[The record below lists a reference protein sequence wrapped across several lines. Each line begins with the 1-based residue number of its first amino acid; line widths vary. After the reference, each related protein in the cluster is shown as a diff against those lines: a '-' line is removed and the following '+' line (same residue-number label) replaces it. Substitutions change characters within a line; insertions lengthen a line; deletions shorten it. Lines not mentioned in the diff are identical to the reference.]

1 MYESN
6 DKLVSHP
13 AHYISNGYE
22 VIDVIE
28 AFTEGLEGIEAS
40 DTANIIK
47 YACRWKRK
55 GGLQDVE
62 KVIWYATHLRDML
75 ISKEK
80 EKRLDEMATGM
91 NYAPDYIPEWDPD
104 DKKKKIIEITPGIWT
119 YISVTEG
126 NDKNE

>member
-13 AHYISNGYE
+13 DHYISNGLE

-28 AFTEGLEGIEAS
+28 AFTEGLDGIEAS

-62 KVIWYATHLRDML
+62 KIIWYAMHLKEHLEKTSHMNEA
-75 ISKEK
+75 SKFFMPV
-80 EKRLDEMATGM
+80 DDGCTWTG
-91 NYAPDYIPEWDPD
+91 
-104 DKKKKIIEITPGIWT
+104 
-119 YISVTEG
+119 SVT
-126 NDKNE
+126 DKEFTVCFDDTTTVTFNIEKGE